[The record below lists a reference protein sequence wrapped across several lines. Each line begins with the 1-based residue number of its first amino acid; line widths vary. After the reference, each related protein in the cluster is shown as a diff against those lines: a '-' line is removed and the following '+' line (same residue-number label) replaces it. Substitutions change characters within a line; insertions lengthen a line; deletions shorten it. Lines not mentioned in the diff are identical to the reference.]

1 VLDVVIMVNISL
13 GQAEYTECADMNG
26 DGIVNVLDVVQLVN
40 LILLP

>member
-1 VLDVVIMVNISL
+1 MVNIVL

-26 DGIVNVLDVVQLVN
+26 DGIINVLDVVLLVN